1 METVIGVFS
10 SRERAAGAI
19 RELLSCK
26 VPRESIAFLTRSEA
40 EAKLV
45 GRDLGAMAGGVVG
58 MGLVAGTA
66 LLAVPGI
73 GEVIAIGAGA
83 AAILF
88 GAIAGSSVSRNLAT
102 NPATPLEVPAE
113 PDSEDARFF
122 REVLKEGRS
131 LIVVRT
137 DDQEAAAAACTIL
150 NRLGLGIQ
158 GSVPGRMHTAT
169 RQVGPVTILDVS
181 GRITVGEGNVMLR
194 HVLHELLEHGRNKIL
209 LNLQDVTYL
218 DSAGLGELVRSYTT
232 VRNQD
237 GEFKLLNPSKRVSD
251 LLQATKLSTIFDI
264 QTDEASA
271 LQSFTPEKESR
282 AGA

>member
-1 METVIGVFS
+1 METAIGVFS
-10 SRERAAGAI
+10 SRERAVEAV
-19 RELLSCK
+19 RELLACK
-26 VPRESIAFLTRSEA
+26 VPRESIAFLTRSET

-73 GEVIAIGAGA
+73 GQVIAIGAGA
-83 AAILF
+83 AAILL
-88 GAIAGSSVSRNLAT
+88 GAMTGSSVSGNLAA
-102 NPATPLEVPAE
+102 NPDTPVEVAAE
-113 PDSEDARFF
+113 PDSEDTRFF

-137 DDQEAAAAACTIL
+137 EDQEAAAAACTIL

-158 GSVPGRMHTAT
+158 GAVPSRMHTAT
-169 RQVGPVTILDVS
+169 RQVGQVTILDVS

-209 LNLQDVTYL
+209 LNLHDVTYL

-232 VRNQD
+232 VRNHD
-237 GEFKLLNPSKRVSD
+237 GEFKLLNPSKQVND
-251 LLQATKLSTIFDI
+251 LLQATKLATVFDI
-264 QTDEASA
+264 QTDEADA

>member
-26 VPRESIAFLTRSEA
+26 VPQESIAFLTRSEA

-88 GAIAGSSVSRNLAT
+88 GAMAGSSMSRMST

-158 GSVPGRMHTAT
+158 GSVPSRMHTAT
-169 RQVGPVTILDVS
+169 RQAGQVTILDVS